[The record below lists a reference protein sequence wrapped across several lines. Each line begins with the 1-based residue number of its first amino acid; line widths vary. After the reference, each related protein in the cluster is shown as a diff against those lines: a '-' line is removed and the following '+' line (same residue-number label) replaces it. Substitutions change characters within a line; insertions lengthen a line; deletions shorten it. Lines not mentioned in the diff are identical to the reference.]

1 MVSLAQSTG
10 KKPRIMFQRERL
22 HSSNIVVFL
31 KGPFSNVLVRLL
43 DMYAHNSKYKSIRVN
58 RD

>member
-10 KKPRIMFQRERL
+10 KKPRLRFRERL

-31 KGPFSNVLVRLL
+31 KGPFPHVLVRLL